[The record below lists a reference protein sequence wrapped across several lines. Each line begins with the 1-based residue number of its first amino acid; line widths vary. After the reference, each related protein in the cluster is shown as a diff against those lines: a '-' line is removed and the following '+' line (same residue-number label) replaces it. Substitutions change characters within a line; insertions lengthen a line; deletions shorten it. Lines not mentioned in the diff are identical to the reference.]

1 MNKPSTLSRLA
12 LALSRG
18 LLVLWVGALW
28 AVGYL
33 AAPVLFASLP
43 RLVAGEVAGK
53 LFFIVG
59 WIGMVAGILL
69 LAYVHRTQ
77 AAGRER
83 RLRLLLLSV
92 LWLLAAAQLFWLQP
106 VIAAIK
112 AQLPSLPPDVT
123 SLGPEFAFWHALSS
137 ALYLLQSLAGLILVM
152 LGGVESRRP
161 AVA

>member
-1 MNKPSTLSRLA
+1 VR
-12 LALSRG
+12 
-18 LLVLWVGALW
+18 
-28 AVGYL
+28 
-33 AAPVLFASLP
+33 
-43 RLVAGEVAGK
+43 
-53 LFFIVG
+53 
-59 WIGMVAGILL
+59 
-69 LAYVHRTQ
+69 RTQ

-92 LWLLAAAQLFWLQP
+92 LWLLSAAQLFWLQP
-106 VIAAIK
+106 VIAGIK
-112 AQLPSLPPDVT
+112 AQLPPLPPDVA

>member
-1 MNKPSTLSRLA
+1 MSKPAALSRLA

-18 LLVLWVGALW
+18 LLVVWVGALW
-28 AVGYL
+28 TVGYL

-59 WIGMVAGILL
+59 WIGIAAGIFL
-69 LAYVHRTQ
+69 LAYVYRTQ

-83 RLRLLLLSV
+83 RLRLLLLLV

-106 VIAAIK
+106 VIVGIK
-112 AQLPSLPPDVT
+112 SQLPPLPPDVT
-123 SLGPEFAFWHALSS
+123 SLGPEFAFWHAFSS
-137 ALYLLQSLAGLILVM
+137 ALYLLQSLAGLILV
-152 LGGVESRRP
+152 LQGGVESRRP

>member
-1 MNKPSTLSRLA
+1 
-12 LALSRG
+12 
-18 LLVLWVGALW
+18 
-28 AVGYL
+28 
-33 AAPVLFASLP
+33 
-43 RLVAGEVAGK
+43 VAGK

-69 LAYVHRTQ
+69 LAYVRRTQ
-77 AAGRER
+77 VAGRER

-106 VIAAIK
+106 VIAGIK
-112 AQLPSLPPDVT
+112 AQLPPLPPDVA